1 MLCAAVSGR
10 PLRTYTNVAVS
21 ITRRVRSRITR
32 STDVGGCRP
41 ATGRRS
47 LLLPYAVASVGS
59 HKLAA
64 AVTRGHTMRRRP
76 RCPDR
81 SIDRCE
87 VVVRARRTI
96 LIAPF
101 DRRHGPAGLPAAS
114 PPRRRRPRSTC
125 RAWAVLAGRASW
137 QIRVGEVWAVH
148 AHCLAE
154 NSMAAP

>member
-1 MLCAAVSGR
+1 MLCCFRQAIAYVHH
-10 PLRTYTNVAVS
+10 VVVS

-32 STDVGGCRP
+32 SAGAVHRP

-114 PPRRRRPRSTC
+114 PPRRRRPK
-125 RAWAVLAGRASW
+125 
-137 QIRVGEVWAVH
+137 
-148 AHCLAE
+148 
-154 NSMAAP
+154 